1 MRPTNE
7 DEVRDAIADAIRSG
21 ATLDIRGGGSKAAI
35 GAPRPEATV
44 LDLSAIAGV
53 VDYDTA
59 ELVLTVRPGTPLAEV
74 DALVAERGQMRAF
87 DSVDQRP
94 ILGGTAGAATLGGAV
109 AAGVSGR
116 SEEHTSELQSLMRIS
131 YPVVSL
137 EKNNCIARTRNHIS
151 T

>member
-53 VDYDTA
+53 VDYDPA

-74 DALVAERGQMRAF
+74 EALVAERGQMLAF
-87 DSVDQRP
+87 DPFDHGP
-94 ILGGTAGAATLGGAV
+94 ILGGTAGAATIGGGV
-109 AAGVSGR
+109 AAGELGR
-116 SEEHTSELQSLMRIS
+116 ASCRESVF
-131 YPVVSL
+131 PDV
-137 EKNNCIARTRNHIS
+137 
-151 T
+151 